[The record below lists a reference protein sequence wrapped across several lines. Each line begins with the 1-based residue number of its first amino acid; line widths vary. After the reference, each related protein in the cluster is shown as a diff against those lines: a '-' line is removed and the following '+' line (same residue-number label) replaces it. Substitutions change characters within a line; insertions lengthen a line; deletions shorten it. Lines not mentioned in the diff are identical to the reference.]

1 MFHSLRRCVIF
12 LPNSEIPYS
21 GLIQERNVLLEP
33 WFSIRINGQA
43 LGQDMLQYVQQ
54 VQIEDEED
62 KLPLASLVIY
72 DPKMLWINDKN
83 IVRGGNLQILLG
95 HRRHYRD
102 MFYGYITHVD
112 PDFPVEGD
120 PTLTIVAIDKAIHLM
135 DDRTSRTF
143 KNAKVSDVVKIMLK
157 ECGLD
162 GEVQDT
168 GSVIDYIPQENETNL
183 EFITR
188 WRKKLMWRF
197 FKTSAGTYYFG
208 QERTNYGVLKTL
220 GYKTGGME
228 IVSFTPSYQDHET
241 SEEENQV
248 SDIDNSGSIAEYT
261 VRDTNKAVVYPG
273 LNDSSQPVGK
283 V

>member
-1 MFHSLRRCVIF
+1 MFLCQKRCVMF
-12 LPNSEIPYS
+12 LPSNDIPYS
-21 GLIQERNVLLEP
+21 GLIQERNVLIEP
-33 WFSIRINGQA
+33 WFSIKINGETVDV
-43 LGQDMLQYVQQ
+43 DMLQYIQQ

-72 DPKMLWINDKN
+72 DPKMVWINDKN
-83 IVRGGNLQILLG
+83 VVRGGKIKIAMG
-95 HRRHYRD
+95 HKLNHRE
-102 MFYGYITHVD
+102 MFDGEITHVD
-112 PDFPVEGD
+112 PDFPLEGD

-135 DDRTSRTF
+135 DDRSSRTF
-143 KNAKVSDVVKIMLK
+143 KNAKVSDVVNIMLK
-157 ECGLD
+157 ECGLS

-248 SDIDNSGSIAEYT
+248 SDIDNSGAIAEYT
-261 VRDTNKAVVYPG
+261 VRDTSSAIVFPG
-273 LNDSSQPVGK
+273 LNDSSAPVGK